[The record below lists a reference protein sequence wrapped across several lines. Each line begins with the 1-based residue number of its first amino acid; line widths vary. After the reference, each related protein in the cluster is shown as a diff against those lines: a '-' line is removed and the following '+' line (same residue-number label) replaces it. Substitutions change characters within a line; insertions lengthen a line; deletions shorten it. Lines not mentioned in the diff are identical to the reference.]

1 MELQIRD
8 TTLSFKQFTDS
19 ADILIN
25 QTLPQVP
32 LDTYATS
39 PTTTVGVQFP
49 APRDIFLPKPLP
61 GRCSANTLAGTR
73 CRGECFAPFTLC
85 STHWRY
91 FRAHRFLPPGGA
103 PEPGMPHPDDVWM
116 HAPSDRLCDNR
127 FGFRGAIRPLVWFF
141 RQTNLFV
148 LNLVDHNFPKGRI
161 FVAMLFYLK
170 FNLSLWL
177 LNIPG
182 WEK

>member
-1 MELQIRD
+1 MSQSREFVLKSDVVEHFSNVVEKLYDSVELQIRG
-8 TTLSFKQFTDS
+8 TTLSSKQFTDS

-25 QTLPQVP
+25 QTLPQAP

-116 HAPSDRLCDNR
+116 HAPPTDYAIIALDS
-127 FGFRGAIRPLVWFF
+127 GAP
-141 RQTNLFV
+141 
-148 LNLVDHNFPKGRI
+148 
-161 FVAMLFYLK
+161 
-170 FNLSLWL
+170 
-177 LNIPG
+177 
-182 WEK
+182 